1 MPRGEAHVI
10 VALPRGQYRLEV
22 ISSSAAWRNEVR
34 VWDLRTSNNLAVV
47 GNQGA
52 PQQVAFVADAD
63 IEVRVSHFYANDRQ
77 GSIERVVGQSDRH
90 ELTFYCEDYRDADY
104 NDLQACIRRYAD
116 GDFVNQ
122 IPVYPAGSSETG
134 VVRDLTLVDGAGGY
148 EIPGDYQMAGEGTL
162 KIEHLPNLVAA
173 IGGTTQALV
182 EAKVQRLVIEAE
194 AYNSN
199 AMDML
204 AGHCWAAPGA
214 LSEDTGKARWDLEF
228 KTADGSGYPTT
239 DWKLIKVTAFLR

>member
-1 MPRGEAHVI
+1 MPSGEAHVI

-34 VWDLRTSNNLAVV
+34 VWDLRTRNNLAVV

-52 PQQVAFVADAD
+52 PQQAAFVADAD

-77 GSIERVVGQSDRH
+77 GSIERVIGQSDRF

-104 NDLQACIRRYAD
+104 NDLRACIRRYAD
-116 GDFVNQ
+116 GDCVNQ
-122 IPVYPAGSSETG
+122 VPVYPGGPAETS
-134 VVRDLTLVDGAGGY
+134 VVRDLALVEGASGY
-148 EIPGDYQMAGEGTL
+148 EIPGDYNMAGEGKL

-182 EAKVQRLVIEAE
+182 TAKVKRLVIEAE
-194 AYNSN
+194 AYSSST
-199 AMDML
+199 MDTL
-204 AGHCWAAPGA
+204 ICPCWTAPGA
-214 LSEDTGKARWDLEF
+214 LSEDAGKARWNLEL
-228 KTADGSGYPTT
+228 KTAGGSGYDST
-239 DWKLIKVTAFLR
+239 DWKLIKVTAFLH